1 MEFFDTHSHYND
13 EAFDDDI
20 NIVINDIYKEGIT
33 KTVVVGYDIEKSK
46 RSVDIANKY
55 NFIYSAV
62 GIHPSNIEKTE
73 KEILKQIE
81 TIKEMTINPKV
92 VAIGEIGLD
101 YHWEKENKELQKF
114 AFLKQI
120 ELANELK
127 LPIIIHT
134 RDAIM
139 DTIEIL
145 KSEKIKYSGV
155 LHCCSLNKELI
166 DTGLKAGLYISFAG
180 PITFKN
186 TKNTEMIESIPEDRI
201 LIETDSPYLS
211 PEPNRGKRND
221 SRNIKYTAKKIAE
234 IRKTTL
240 KNVAM
245 TTYKNAL
252 KLYKIRR
259 SIIITNY
266 YA

>member
-13 EAFDDDI
+13 EAFDEDMDI
-20 NIVINDIYKEGIT
+20 IINDIYKEGIT
-33 KTVVVGYDIEKSK
+33 KTVIVGYDIEKSK
-46 RSVDIANKY
+46 KSIDIANKY

-73 KEILKQIE
+73 AEILKQIE
-81 TIKEMTINPKV
+81 TIKEMAINAKV

-145 KSEKIKYSGV
+145 KKEKIKYSGV
-155 LHCCSLNKELI
+155 LHCCTLNKDLI
-166 DTGLKAGLYISFAG
+166 NTGLETGLYISFAG

-186 TKNTEMIESIPEDRI
+186 TKNTEMIESIPEDKI
-201 LIETDSPYLS
+201 LIETDCPYLS

-221 SRNIKYTAKKIAE
+221 SRNIKYTAKKIAD

-240 KNVAM
+240 DNIANV
-245 TTYKNAL
+245 TYKNAL

-259 SIIITNY
+259 SIIIRNY

>member
-13 EAFDDDI
+13 EAFNDDRQDI
-20 NIVINDIYKEGIT
+20 INKIYEEGIT
-33 KTVVVGYDIEKSK
+33 KAVVVGYDVKESEKAIE
-46 RSVDIANKY
+46 IANEN
-55 NFIYSAV
+55 NFIYAGV
-62 GIHPSNIEKTE
+62 GIHPSNIEKN
-73 KEILKQIE
+73 KDEIEEQIDK
-81 TIKEMTINPKV
+81 IKKMSFNSKV

-114 AFLKQI
+114 AFLRQI
-120 ELANELK
+120 KLANDLK

-145 KSEKIKYSGV
+145 KSEKIEFSGV
-155 LHCCSLNKELI
+155 LHCCSLNMDLI
-166 DTGLKAGLYISFAG
+166 KTGLEAGLYISFAG

-186 TKNTEMIESIPEDRI
+186 TKNLQIIKNIPDDKI

-221 SRNIKYTAKKIAE
+221 SRNIKYTAMKIAE
-234 IRKTTL
+234 IKEDTL
-240 KNVAM
+240 ENIAKI
-245 TTYKNAL
+245 TYDNAI
-252 KLYKIRR
+252 KLYNI
-259 SIIITNY
+259 
-266 YA
+266 